1 MRNVG
6 FFTQGTETGWPGKHR
21 AVPPT
26 SMAGRMHQ
34 RAARRA
40 AKTFSLPAKTV
51 AFAGD
56 PCRTE
61 PRAAQKGRRR
71 GKAVGGDGRCPLG
84 SRQPW
89 FGEKAK
95 RNSPG
100 RPYLHGAAGL
110 FWLFIWGQT
119 RRLYQRAGGRDV
131 YASSGKAGAA
141 PAPTRKMPA
150 DMPLV
155 TAFRAAA
162 AFINTYKSPRRRT
175 CPVCPRRYI
184 FSASF
189 PCP

>member
-1 MRNVG
+1 MSDSLHRVQRRGGPENTGLCLPPAWRAGCTNALRAGQPRRFPRRQKRLLLPETLAERNRVRPKKG
-6 FFTQGTETGWPGKHR
+6 GEEEKPLGETGAALWEAGSPGLEKKQR
-21 AVPPT
+21 ETAP
-26 SMAGRMHQ
+26 AGRIYT
-34 RAARRA
+34 A
-40 AKTFSLPAKTV
+40 L
-51 AFAGD
+51 
-56 PCRTE
+56 
-61 PRAAQKGRRR
+61 R
-71 GKAVGGDGRCPLG
+71 GC
-84 SRQPW
+84 
-89 FGEKAK
+89 FG
-95 RNSPG
+95 
-100 RPYLHGAAGL
+100 
-110 FWLFIWGQT
+110 FFIWGQT
-119 RRLYQRAGGRDV
+119 RRLYQWAGGRDV